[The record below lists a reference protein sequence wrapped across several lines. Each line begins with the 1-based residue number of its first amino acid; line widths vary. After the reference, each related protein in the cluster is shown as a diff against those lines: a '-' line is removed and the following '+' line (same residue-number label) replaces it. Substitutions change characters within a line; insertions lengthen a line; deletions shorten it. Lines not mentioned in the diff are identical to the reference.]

1 MPEWLIILRRLVG
14 YLAPYRARVVVAY
27 GAMTMVTL
35 LTLIVPSVIAWVVD
49 LALSPASDGA
59 IGPPGWMPGSA
70 QLQAWASDQGLT
82 LLIWAAGALL
92 LLAALR
98 GLFSFGQLFLG
109 VWLSQQVAYDL
120 RNQYFDAV
128 EHQSFNFHDRNQ
140 TGDLM
145 ARAVGDISKAQAFV
159 GEGLLEAINTPLL
172 FIGTVAILFSIEPSL
187 AAVTT
192 LPLLVLL
199 FVTMRFGRIIE
210 PRFKAV
216 QDQEGVISTRAQ
228 ENFTGARV
236 VKAFAR
242 EPHEIERFDT
252 ENDIFLERRIK
263 VIAGFAEFFPTMTAI
278 VTATIGIVLWVGG
291 GMVLSSEMSVGTLV
305 GFTFWVLMLAQP
317 TQNLGFLVNRGAE
330 AIAAARRLFEVLDA
344 PRLLVPPAQPVPLG
358 TPEGRV
364 QFENVSFG
372 YDPQRPVLH
381 DIDLDVGPDRIVA
394 LFGATGSGKT
404 SLVSLVSRFYD
415 ATSGRVLVDG
425 HDVRDLSLTELRR
438 HVGFVRQDAFLFSST
453 IRENIAYG
461 LQGRPRVDGDAG
473 EEPVEED
480 LLVAAAKA
488 AQAHDFI
495 TALPAGYDTL
505 VGERGVTLSGGQRQR
520 LALARALVTRP
531 RILVLDDALNAV
543 DTETEAR
550 IQRALTAWMRGRTTF
565 VIAQRLL
572 SLKHA
577 DQVIVLD
584 DGRIVERGSHEEL
597 VRAGGRYQRVYEL
610 QLREQE
616 EAAGLAASE
625 VAP

>member
-1 MPEWLIILRRLVG
+1 
-14 YLAPYRARVVVAY
+14 
-27 GAMTMVTL
+27 
-35 LTLIVPSVIAWVVD
+35 
-49 LALSPASDGA
+49 
-59 IGPPGWMPGSA
+59 
-70 QLQAWASDQGLT
+70 
-82 LLIWAAGALL
+82 
-92 LLAALR
+92 
-98 GLFSFGQLFLG
+98 
-109 VWLSQQVAYDL
+109 
-120 RNQYFDAV
+120 
-128 EHQSFNFHDRNQ
+128 
-140 TGDLM
+140 
-145 ARAVGDISKAQAFV
+145 
-159 GEGLLEAINTPLL
+159 
-172 FIGTVAILFSIEPSL
+172 
-187 AAVTT
+187 
-192 LPLLVLL
+192 
-199 FVTMRFGRIIE
+199 
-210 PRFKAV
+210 
-216 QDQEGVISTRAQ
+216 VISTRAQ

-242 EPHEIERFDT
+242 EAHEIERFDT

-291 GMVLSSEMSVGTLV
+291 RMVLSGEMSVGTLV

-372 YDPQRPVLH
+372 YDPKRPVLH
-381 DIDLDVGPDRIVA
+381 EIDLDVGPDRIVA

-404 SLVSLVSRFYD
+404 SLVSLISRFYD

-438 HVGFVRQDAFLFSST
+438 HVGFVRQDSFLFSST

-473 EEPVEED
+473 EEPVEEA

-520 LALARALVTRP
+520 IALARALVTRP

-550 IQRALTAWMRGRTTF
+550 IQRSLTAWMRGRTTF

-584 DGRIVERGSHEEL
+584 DGRIVERGSHDEL

-616 EAAGLAASE
+616 EAAELAASE
-625 VAP
+625 VTR